1 MTLPSHPSRP
11 RPHAD
16 PRPTLAVVSLLLL
29 FGAGCDTTDSETSPT
44 TPDTQPPTTSPPAP
58 TPPPPPPS
66 PPDTPTGLRIVGE
79 GATETHMFLDLE
91 WDAVPDADLYRL
103 DIDWDERCRFFPDR
117 LKDPSQRA
125 HGPMFIDFLGTATN
139 LEVLDTRHRALLARQ
154 QSDYCFRIRAERESG
169 EHSPWSS
176 TVTGRTPKVNANR
189 IPDAIGTSTIVVG
202 EDDSLSG
209 LVHRS
214 EWRRVAGAYGY
225 LYQRISITTR
235 SPDNLISPIE
245 ETPPYWWASPI
256 LTFEVPIGNWHGC
269 AAYARI
275 CSIYDE
281 NLALD
286 AIARRG
292 PRNRREPDG
301 CSGWSETQK
310 VVIEIPG
317 ETLPPFR
324 CRNAGPLNDA
334 EN

>member
-1 MTLPSHPSRP
+1 MTHPSPSLARDLTP
-11 RPHAD
+11 IHGL
-16 PRPTLAVVSLLLL
+16 TLAVVSLLLL

-44 TPDTQPPTTSPPAP
+44 TPDTQPPTTPPPAP

-79 GATETHMFLDLE
+79 GATETYMFLDLE

-125 HGPMFIDFLGTATN
+125 HGPMFIDLLGTATN

-176 TVTGRTPKVNANR
+176 TVTGRTPEVDANR
-189 IPDAIGTSTIVVG
+189 TPDAIGTGTHVLEESI
-202 EDDSLSG
+202 SL

-214 EWRRVAGAYGY
+214 EWSRVAGAYGY
-225 LYQRISITTR
+225 LYQRISVTTR
-235 SPDNLISPIE
+235 SPDNLVHPIE
-245 ETPPYWWASPI
+245 EARPFWSPYPI
-256 LTFEVPIGNWHGC
+256 LIFEVPIGNWHGC
-269 AAYARI
+269 AAYGRV
-275 CSIYDE
+275 CTIYDE
-281 NLALD
+281 NAALD
-286 AIARRG
+286 MWAGKI
-292 PRNRREPDG
+292 PRNYEEPDG

-324 CRNAGPLNDA
+324 CRNASPLNDA